1 MSGLVARR
9 TAARLQNG
17 ARSKSYLLLPCAFL
31 RAAQRAFMAS
41 ESLRRPS
48 GVNPPFFLD
57 VLEALAPLR
66 PPRRFAQRARAAAES
81 LARVAADMVR
91 RRPPARE
98 ERALEPPLPL
108 KIPLSRFSNV

>member
-1 MSGLVARR
+1 
-9 TAARLQNG
+9 
-17 ARSKSYLLLPCAFL
+17 
-31 RAAQRAFMAS
+31 MAS

-48 GVNPPFFLD
+48 GVNPPFLLD
-57 VLEALAPLR
+57 LEALAPLW